1 MWGFIIQSPL
11 IMWELIMLLHSAPLL
26 YIYLIV
32 SSRKSFFFL
41 SKPKQYPGSMAP
53 FVTLRNYMIGT

>member
-1 MWGFIIQSPL
+1 MWEFIIRALL

-26 YIYLIV
+26 YIHLIV
-32 SSRKSFFFL
+32 SSRKSFFSL

-53 FVTLRNYMIGT
+53 FVTLCNYMIGT